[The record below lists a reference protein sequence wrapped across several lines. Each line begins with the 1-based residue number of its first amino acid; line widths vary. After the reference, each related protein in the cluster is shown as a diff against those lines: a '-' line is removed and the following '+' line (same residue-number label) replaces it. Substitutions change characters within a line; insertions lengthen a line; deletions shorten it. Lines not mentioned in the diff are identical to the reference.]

1 MQQRRGRELWAKQAP
16 GDALTRLE
24 RIGILEMQLVPEVG
38 IEPTRPL
45 RGSGF

>member
-1 MQQRRGRELWAKQAP
+1 MPANGNQSAEGR
-16 GDALTRLE
+16 
-24 RIGILEMQLVPEVG
+24 LVPGVG